1 MIYRTVMA
9 VALALCLG
17 LITACSG
24 GPQGDNISLSYDQ
37 IKGSG
42 LANLCPQI
50 AETRRDAISIL
61 PNQSYTIKELC
72 LQPKAFLVK
81 QEPLVK
87 RQGSSQGTKFMPTKP
102 LTRASFSIDQVSGRL
117 QADADGRLNFI
128 EQSGFDFQ
136 PITVQLPDGE
146 RVPLLFSV
154 KGLVARTI
162 EQTTSINPSTQ
173 FSGTFQVPA
182 YRTAGFLDPKGRGV
196 AVGYDAAVGLPIKAD
211 SEEFQRPNNKVFEVS
226 QGTLTLQVNRVDQG
240 TGEMSGFFESIQPSD
255 TEFGAKDPM
264 DVKIQGVFY
273 ARLDAETT

>member
-1 MIYRTVMA
+1 MRYRTLVA
-9 VALALCLG
+9 VVLALCLG

-24 GPQGDNISLSYDQ
+24 SPRAGDQALSYDQ

-50 AETRRDAISIL
+50 SETRRDAIAIA
-61 PNQSYTIKELC
+61 PNQSYTLEEMC
-72 LQPKAFLVK
+72 LQPTAFLVK

-87 RQGSSQGTKFMPTKP
+87 RASASQATQFMPTKP
-102 LTRASFSIDQVSGRL
+102 LTRASFSIDQVSGVL
-117 QADADGRLNFI
+117 KADADGRLTFM

-146 RVPLLFSV
+146 RVPLLFSI
-154 KGLVARTI
+154 KGLVA
-162 EQTTSINPSTQ
+162 QTLEAAKSINPLTQ

-196 AVGYDAAVGLPIKAD
+196 MVGYDAAVGLPPQAD
-211 SEEFQRPNNKVFEVS
+211 SKEFQRSNTKVFEVDE
-226 QGTLTLQVNRVDQG
+226 GTLTLRVERVDQG
-240 TGEMSGFFESIQPSD
+240 TGEIAGVFESIQPSD
-255 TEFGAKDPM
+255 TDFGAKDPM

-273 ARLDAETT
+273 ARLNSEMA

>member
-1 MIYRTVMA
+1 MRYRPIIALV
-9 VALALCLG
+9 LALCLG

-24 GPQGDNISLSYDQ
+24 ASPGGDQSLSYDQ

-50 AETRRDAISIL
+50 PETRRDAIAIA
-61 PNQSYTIKELC
+61 PNQAYALKELC
-72 LQPKAFLVK
+72 LQPQAFLVK

-87 RQGSSQGTKFMPTKP
+87 RQATAKFIPTKP
-102 LTRASFSIDQVSGRL
+102 LTRASFSIDQVSGL
-117 QADADGRLNFI
+117 LKADPEGHLTFV

-154 KGLVARTI
+154 KGLVA
-162 EQTTSINPSTQ
+162 QTPANTPSLNTSTQ
-173 FSGTFQVPA
+173 FKGTFQVPA

-196 AVGYDAAVGLPIKAD
+196 SVGYDAAVGLPIQAD
-211 SEEFQRPNNKVFEVS
+211 SEEFQRPNHKVFEIH
-226 QGTLTLQVNRVDQG
+226 QGALTLQVNRVDQS
-240 TGEMSGFFESIQPSD
+240 TGEIAGLFESIQPSD
-255 TEFGAKDPM
+255 TEFGVKEPM

-273 ARLDAETT
+273 ARLEAETA